1 MTPPESC
8 AITLLV
14 NGVKRDIVTKPDDTL
29 LSVLRERCGLTGTKE
44 GCGQGECGACTV
56 LVGSRPVM
64 ACLTLV
70 SRVSEEVTTI
80 EGLVE
85 EGRGLREAFA
95 DRGAFQCGFCTSG
108 QIVSASALL
117 RSGALDKQEHSR
129 REHYIR
135 AQMSGNICRCTG
147 YTAIVDA
154 IMDVADH
161 SQGVIRKGE

>member
-1 MTPPESC
+1 MNHSENRTT
-8 AITLLV
+8 TLVV
-14 NGVKRDIVTKPDDTL
+14 NGVKHDIVIKPDDTL
-29 LSVLRERCGLTGTKE
+29 LSVLRDRCGLTGTKE

-70 SRVSEEVTTI
+70 VRVSEEVTTI
-80 EGLVE
+80 EGLAE
-85 EGRGLREAFA
+85 EVADLREAFA
-95 DRGAFQCGFCTSG
+95 TRGAFQCGFCTSG

-117 RSGALDKQEHSR
+117 RSGALNKPKHGD

-161 SQGVIRKGE
+161 Y